1 MLENHHLDF
10 IKQTM
15 LKHEDTFRRQVRE
28 LHRLYDVQK
37 NMTTTLRSET
47 RQHTEFAPQ
56 TAYLDFNNDD
66 SGLIMPGFDISRY
79 GDTSGIHD
87 DQTWPDDVELTLSVG
102 PSFSTRRSQNHHHQ
116 NGGEESMAMIKTSL
130 TNSGTLYNQDNKRPH
145 WLIQDLSLHR
155 T

>member
-28 LHRLYDVQK
+28 LHRLYDVQR

-56 TAYLDFNNDD
+56 TAFDINNDD
-66 SGLIMPGFDISRY
+66 SGLIMPGFDISRH

-87 DQTWPDDVELTLSVG
+87 DQTWPDDVELTLNIG
-102 PSFSTRRSQNHHHQ
+102 PSIGTRRSQNHHPD
-116 NGGEESMAMIKTSL
+116 
-130 TNSGTLYNQDNKRPH
+130 SGTLYNQDNKRPH